1 MQDNGK
7 NVKKETEKMGD
18 DTWMTGETI
27 FSADDKEFMR
37 NLAAMGEHLKDLKAR
52 VIEAEDALARAKK
65 EYEHW
70 ANVVLPQ
77 EMYSM
82 GVESMTLSSG
92 ESISLKR
99 NFYCQ
104 PNKNADDRKVML
116 DWLRA
121 HGGEHL
127 IVEEAQ
133 VDTENVQRLKDAGI
147 PYVETSTVNT
157 QRLKAWLKDGIGAST
172 GQQRFTIEDIPRCM
186 HFQEVTVAGIDVK

>member
-1 MQDNGK
+1 MS
-7 NVKKETEKMGD
+7 D

-27 FSADDKEFMR
+27 FSSDDKEFMG
-37 NLAAMGEHLKDLKAR
+37 NLSKMGEHLKRLKAR
-52 VIEAEDALARAKK
+52 VIEAEDALARARK

-82 GVESMTLSSG
+82 GVESLTLSSG
-92 ESISLKR
+92 GSISLKR

-116 DWLRA
+116 DWLREN
-121 HGGEHL
+121 GGAHL

-133 VDTENVQRLKDAGI
+133 VDTDNVPLLRDAGI
-147 PYVETSTVNT
+147 PFTETSSVNT
-157 QRLKAWLKDGIGAST
+157 QRLKAWLKDGIGVST

-186 HFQEVTVAGIDVK
+186 HFQEVTVADIDVK

>member
-1 MQDNGK
+1 
-7 NVKKETEKMGD
+7 MGD

-27 FSADDKEFMR
+27 FSDSDKEFMK
-37 NLAAMGEHLKDLKAR
+37 NLSTMGEHLKALKAR
-52 VIEAEDALARAKK
+52 VVEAEDALAQAKK

-92 ESISLKR
+92 GSISLKR

-104 PNKNADDRKVML
+104 PNKNAEDRKVML
-116 DWLRA
+116 DWLRE
-121 HGGEHL
+121 HGGSHL

-133 VDTENVQRLKDAGI
+133 VDTENVQKLEDAGI
-147 PYVETSTVNT
+147 PFVETSTVNT
-157 QRLKAWLKDGIGAST
+157 QRLKAWLKDGIGVSS
-172 GQQRFTIEDIPRCM
+172 GQQKFAIDEIPRCM
-186 HFQEVTVAGIDVK
+186 HFQEVTVADIDVK